1 MSELLSLPVSRAVRH
16 LAQGYLDDAQQAC
29 ERFVTG
35 DDPEALHDFRVAL
48 RRLRSLVG
56 AYKPYIKDCLPKKQ
70 RRRIKDIAAATG
82 LARDTEVQL
91 QWLHPRLTQA
101 KEHEAAG
108 FAWMVQRLQ
117 ARLAEEYADLQN
129 TLPPSFNRLHERLG
143 KRLALEYDEHRTPFG
158 QIAQQLIHHAA
169 ETFRQHLDGVHGE
182 SDSEQIH
189 QARII
194 GKRLRYLIEPLAKA
208 DAAYKP
214 LLKEL
219 KTLQDLMGEL
229 HDAQVFAE
237 ELTWAA
243 EEAGA
248 LHLRQ
253 VIELSLTRP
262 PEDPQIA
269 ALQRADER
277 AGLMTLARDLQE
289 RREDLLAR
297 LLSRLRDGALHAFYT
312 HLHTLVEQ
320 AASAPTQEPL
330 SSQ

>member
-16 LAQGYLDDAQQAC
+16 LAQGYLDDAQQAYQ
-29 ERFVTG
+29 RFIAG

-56 AYKPYIKDCLPKKQ
+56 TYKPYIKDCLPKKQ
-70 RRRIKDIAAATG
+70 RQRIKDIAAATG

-117 ARLAEEYADLQN
+117 ARLAEEYADLHN

-143 KRLALEYDEHRTPFG
+143 KRLGLEYEEHSAAFG
-158 QIAQQLIHHAA
+158 QVAHELIGTCA
-169 ETFRQHLDGVHGE
+169 EAFRQHLDGVCCE
-182 SDSEQIH
+182 SDGEQIH

-219 KTLQDLMGEL
+219 KTLQDLMGEF

-289 RREDLLAR
+289 RREDLMSR
-297 LLSRLRDGALHAFYT
+297 LLNRLRDGALQAFYA
-312 HLHTLVEQ
+312 HLHTLSPPQ
-320 AASAPTQEPL
+320 AIEHTSTR
-330 SSQ
+330 